1 MNIYIDESGSFVS
14 AKHEGAWN
22 AVAAL
27 AAPET
32 ARKGIESAVGRVL
45 ASRTDLLR
53 RELKLKDID
62 EQSYFTFLHQLGRLP
77 VALFCVAT
85 DAGLNSQ
92 EIVIQHQKEQAAKLR
107 FNIPKMRF
115 EAGRQGLEK
124 LANDVATLSP
134 QLYVQLICQVE
145 LIHDALIG
153 SVTYFVQRHPRC
165 LREIR
170 WRIDQK
176 NADKPTFEK
185 TFERITPA
193 VLQTK
198 SLERP
203 FPMVREFD
211 YSAMRQYEFA
221 EGAFPTYLRDDYGI
235 DTRGEGWNIGKMIR
249 GNIEF
254 VDSTVSTGVQA
265 ADLVVSGIRR
275 CLRREFHDNNVA
287 ADLLGCLMVQAMEK
301 RPPIALIT
309 LGTEANMHPDSGEL
323 VKRMAKRAKPMLL

>member
-14 AKHEGAWN
+14 AKHDGAWN

-27 AAPET
+27 AAPEA
-32 ARKGIESAVGRVL
+32 ARKGIEIAVNRVRKFGP
-45 ASRTDLLR
+45 AIGLR
-53 RELKLKDID
+53 EVKLRDID
-62 EQSYFTFLHQLGRLP
+62 EQSYFTFLQQLGRLP

-92 EIVIQHQKEQAAKLR
+92 DIVIRHQKLQAEKLR
-107 FNIPKMRF
+107 FNIPKMHF
-115 EAGRQGLEK
+115 EAGRQGIEK
-124 LANDVATLSP
+124 LAHDVATLSP
-134 QLYVQLICQVE
+134 QLYVQLICQVA

-153 SVTYFVQRHPRC
+153 SVTYFVQRHPKC

-193 VLQTK
+193 VLQTM

-221 EGAFPTYLRDDYGI
+221 EGAFPAYLKDDYGI
-235 DTRGEGWNIGKMIR
+235 DTQGQGWNIGKMVR
-249 GNIEF
+249 GNIAF
-254 VDSTVSTGVQA
+254 VDSTVSAGVQA
-265 ADLVVSGIRR
+265 VDLVVSGIRR
-275 CLRREFHDNNVA
+275 CLRREFHDNKTA
-287 ADLLGCLMVQAMEK
+287 ADLLGSLTVQAMEK
-301 RPPIALIT
+301 RPPIRLIT
-309 LGTEANMHPDSGEL
+309 LGDDADMHPDSGEL
-323 VKRMAKRAKPMLL
+323 VRRMTKRAKPMLL